1 MFVGET
7 DTGVKVTMEPGP
19 KYGGSGRN
27 PTPMDLVA
35 MALGGC
41 TGIDILLVMQ
51 KMRAKLTRLEI
62 DVETRRREEPPSYF
76 EEIRLTYIA
85 SGDGVTEENL
95 KRAASLSHDKYC
107 SVGAMLKEKAKITYD
122 TKVV

>member
-1 MFVGET
+1 LASGRL
-7 DTGVKVTMEPGP
+7 DGGVKVTMEPGP